1 MLLYN
6 LLFKR
11 KGVRLP
17 QHVMRPRVFDITNWV
32 WPKDSVWHWSDNTA
46 LVAGPDSND
55 TLLKDITKKIW
66 LYSETDLGNHSL
78 GHPRRLGTPMLPL
91 VRSYLAQNKRF
102 RRQVELDKWVQDPNS
117 LSVVSY
123 ALLYKAYKYPRTI
136 YTNYYRFHNTYSRI
150 FERIKDAA
158 QSTNIKQHF
167 LFLQMPKRLP
177 SVANLNL
184 HAKRFTPKTLQD
196 YPDDT
201 SLMLLEL
208 WKWLSLEHRAE
219 SVIGDIPRADLER
232 INLILM
238 SSGQYAWYNLGVL
251 DSFRF
256 VEGITNP
263 DQKVKIDPLQLQR
276 RFLRGLMILSQT
288 QEEAND
294 ESQDEVSEDSSEQ
307 YEKDLANLDSDL
319 EALETV
325 ERVARTYSDRLQ
337 AKEHAHAADA
347 ADKDDSDALE
357 PVTPKSY
364 SEQVKS
370 KSNNDQSKSQSKP
383 KENPN
388 RIKEEAQPDSGVDA
402 DVFDTTV
409 TEHESMTAELE
420 VLATNNSIE
429 ASEYKRKMRLVEK
442 TKELKINDTPAAEYL
457 NITDADLTIET
468 DSIADTDI
476 VTDKSML
483 SSKTSSITKKYTQQV
498 LPKDIVSCAMAV
510 QKAGLIVTDYE
521 KEVQEDYCGSYETHT
536 LRVTP
541 IEGAASTLRFKVP
554 VVDDRGYFKA
564 GEKRY
569 VLRMQRAD

>member
-17 QHVMRPRVFDITNWV
+17 QHVMRPRVFDITDWV
-32 WPKDSVWHWSDNTA
+32 WAKDSVWHWSDNTA

-66 LYSETDLGNHSL
+66 LYSETDLGSHSL
-78 GHPRRLGTPMLPL
+78 GHPRRLGVPMLPL

-117 LSVVSY
+117 LTVVSY

-288 QEEAND
+288 QEQAND
-294 ESQDEVSEDSSEQ
+294 EAQDEAAEDSSEQ

-325 ERVARTYSDRLQ
+325 ERVARTYSDRVK
-337 AKEHAHAADA
+337 AKDHDA
-347 ADKDDSDALE
+347 KGEGVELE
-357 PVTPKSY
+357 PDSAPKSY

-370 KSNNDQSKSQSKP
+370 KPQSRP

-388 RIKEEAQPDSGVDA
+388 RIKEEAQPDSGVNA

-442 TKELKINDTPAAEYL
+442 TKELKIDDTPIAEYL
-457 NITDADLTIET
+457 NITDADLTVE
-468 DSIADTDI
+468 SSPIADTDI

-510 QKAGLIVTDYE
+510 QKAGLIVTEYE
-521 KEVQEDYCGSYETHT
+521 KELQQDYCGAYETHT

-554 VVDDRGYFKA
+554 VVDERGYFKA